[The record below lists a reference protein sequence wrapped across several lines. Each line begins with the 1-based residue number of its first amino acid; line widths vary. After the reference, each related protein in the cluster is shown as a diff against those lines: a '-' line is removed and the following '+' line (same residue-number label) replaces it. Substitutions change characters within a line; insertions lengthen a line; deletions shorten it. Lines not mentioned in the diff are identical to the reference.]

1 MNVVFLFKNEFISVQ
16 VFTLIGFLRLMDS
29 FLFLAGIIE
38 VEDLVIFVD
47 WVIIAEQIRDS
58 LVSIGQI
65 IDPAFDLRLLLK
77 RHRIWLWV
85 LFMLHGR
92 GMKLHA
98 GA

>member
-47 WVIIAEQIRDS
+47 
-58 LVSIGQI
+58 
-65 IDPAFDLRLLLK
+65 
-77 RHRIWLWV
+77 
-85 LFMLHGR
+85 
-92 GMKLHA
+92 
-98 GA
+98 